1 MRNVDRIKQL
11 NHELGRY
18 KKKVADQDSR
28 IRELEEQIR
37 DREEGA
43 SQVAC
48 LVDAVLAAVASSYGT
63 AVMDDDDTL
72 IGYRLELEGF
82 ELERMRELWQVSAN
96 KQGDTYTIGV
106 MARERAT

>member
-28 IRELEEQIR
+28 IRELEEQVV

-43 SQVAC
+43 NQVAC

-63 AVMDDDDTL
+63 AVMDDDDTI

-82 ELERMRELWQVSAN
+82 DLERMRELWQVSAQR
-96 KQGDTYTIGV
+96 QGDTYTIVV
-106 MARERAT
+106 MARETAT

>member
-1 MRNVDRIKQL
+1 MRNVDRIKAL

-18 KKKVADQDSR
+18 QKKVADQDSW
-28 IRELEEQIR
+28 IRELEEKIR

-43 SQVAC
+43 YQVAC

-63 AVMDDDDTL
+63 PVMDDDDTI

-106 MARERAT
+106 MARDRAT

>member
-18 KKKVADQDSR
+18 RKKVADQDAR
-28 IRELEEQIR
+28 IRDLEEQVV

-48 LVDAVLAAVASSYGT
+48 LVDAVLAAVAANYGT
-63 AVMDDDDTL
+63 KVTGDDGDL
-72 IGYRLELEGF
+72 LGYRLELEGF
-82 ELERMRELWQVSAN
+82 KLERMRELWQVSAQR
-96 KQGDTYTIGV
+96 QGDTYTIGV
-106 MARERAT
+106 MSRDRAT